1 MGASPHPGPPEGGSG
16 LFTRARR
23 VLQGREADVRP
34 LRPVPQVRKF
44 IKQELAFRMW
54 PDIDIFYEMGKPPVA
69 YVFDDK
75 EPGSVLRKTQADRVV
90 PLTTM
95 NYDQI
100 AEYFGGLGFQKVEGT
115 GTSEDVS
122 MNWTTVK
129 NNGKLMYWEN
139 TKTEVRW
146 DNSYGTGEE
155 EMPYEPVSTEEA
167 LRAARLRDGRVHE
180 GF

>member
-1 MGASPHPGPPEGGSG
+1 MRPP
-16 LFTRARR
+16 
-23 VLQGREADVRP
+23 
-34 LRPVPQVRKF
+34 RPVPQVRKF

-54 PDIDIFYEMGKPPVA
+54 KDIDIFYEMGKPPVA

-100 AEYFGGLGFQKVEGT
+100 AEYFGGLGFQKLEGDT
-115 GTSEDVS
+115 AALEDVS
-122 MNWTTVK
+122 RKWTAVMSSCDRTSASRCSK
-129 NNGKLMYWEN
+129 RLMYWEN
-139 TKTEVRW
+139 TATEVRW
-146 DNSYGTGEE
+146 APHNSNGTGEE
-155 EMPYEPVSTEEA
+155 EVPHEPVSTEEA
-167 LRAARLRDGRVHE
+167 FRERRRGGGNVHE

>member
-1 MGASPHPGPPEGGSG
+1 MRPP
-16 LFTRARR
+16 
-23 VLQGREADVRP
+23 
-34 LRPVPQVRKF
+34 RPVPQVRKF

-54 PDIDIFYEMGKPPVA
+54 KDIDIFYEMGKPPVA

-100 AEYFGGLGFQKVEGT
+100 AEYFGGLGFQKLEGT

-167 LRAARLRDGRVHE
+167 LREARRRDGGGVHE